1 MRYIVYIYMMYL
13 DYIKSEIIK
22 YFTLAISTFL
32 AAEVQ

>member
-1 MRYIVYIYMMYL
+1 MRYTVYIMYL

-32 AAEVQ
+32 AAEAQ